1 MKNFKFLFAIF
12 AMMMALVACDPIDPN
27 EKPNG
32 GNPPTTEYG
41 KGTEAEPYTVAGV
54 VKAATGDAWVKGYI
68 VGFMQTGDSN
78 YPVFSA
84 ETDSIDTN
92 ILLADSIGD
101 EVNYIAIQLPKGDVR
116 TGLNLVSN
124 KGNLNQEVLL
134 YGTITNYFSAIGLKG
149 VTYAKLGDAEFGNKP
164 ADAND
169 VIYTQS
175 FKQSFGDFTEYSVS
189 GDEKWYID
197 TKYGYAMVTGYVDG
211 TNKANEDWLI
221 SPAISLEG
229 VTAAKMNIEHVLR
242 YNNKPAE
249 AATIWVSEDY
259 TEGDPIAAT
268 WTQLPTNFTDA
279 SDWTLEVSKD
289 LDLNAFLGKTV
300 RIALKYVATTTKAGT
315 WEVKTFNVLKGQA
328 EVDPGTGNTG
338 DPTGPTEGEAGSE
351 TKPYSIDEALAN
363 QGDKGNTVYV
373 WTEGYIVG
381 LVNGMNMSNAVLG
394 ANGETMTN
402 ILIAASADETDFAK
416 CMPVQLPAGTI
427 RDGLNLVANPLNLGK
442 SVKLSGTLEP
452 YFSVAGIKNVKEAYL
467 EGKKV
472 GETTLDTEGKILAE
486 TLLTQE
492 SFDKF
497 TSYSVKGDETWTF
510 DEKYGA
516 KMSGYVTAD
525 SKSYE
530 NEDWFI
536 TPALNLEGKTEVK
549 IKFDH
554 ARGPE
559 ASMNVGLTEGWY
571 KVLVS
576 NDYKEGDPIAA
587 TWTEVEGVNH
597 GTVKW
602 SYVSS
607 GELTL
612 PASALKAN
620 ARVAFKYI
628 CSDAESATWEIKNIE
643 IW

>member
-1 MKNFKFLFAIF
+1 MKKMKFLVAII
-12 AMMMALVACDPIDPN
+12 AVLMAIVACEPIDPN
-27 EKPNG
+27 QGQG
-32 GNPPTTEYG
+32 GDKPTTGTDYG

-54 VKAATGDAWVKGYI
+54 VKTATGEAWVKGYI

-78 YPVFSA
+78 YPVFTA

-101 EVNYIAIQLPKGDVR
+101 EENYIAVQLPKGDVR
-116 TGLNLVSN
+116 NGLNLVDN
-124 KGNLNQEVLL
+124 KGNLNQEVLV
-134 YGTITNYFSAIGLKG
+134 YGTITNYFGATGLKG
-149 VTYAKLGDAEFGNKP
+149 VSYAKLGDAEFGNKP

-169 VIYTQS
+169 VIFTQS
-175 FKQSFGDFTEYSVS
+175 FKQSFGDFIEYSVS

-197 TKYGYAMVTGYVDG
+197 TQYGYAMVTGYVDG

-229 VTAAKMNIEHVLR
+229 VDAAKMNIEHVLR

-259 TEGDPIAAT
+259 TEGDPNNAT
-268 WTQLPTNFTDA
+268 WAQLPTNFTDA
-279 SDWTLEVSKD
+279 SDWTIEVSKD

-328 EVDPGTGNTG
+328 EVDPGTGNPDGPADG
-338 DPTGPTEGEAGSE
+338 DAGSE
-351 TKPYSIDEALAN
+351 TQPYTVAQAISN
-363 QGDKGNTVYV
+363 QGAKDNGVYV

-381 LVNGMNMSNAVLG
+381 VYGNSKAPVFG
-394 ANGETMTN
+394 ADALTEEQPYNV
-402 ILIAASADETDFAK
+402 LIAAAADDYETTV
-416 CMPVQLPAGTI
+416 CVQLPAGII
-427 RDGLNLVANPLNLGK
+427 RDGVNLVDNGKNLGK
-442 SVKLSGTLEP
+442 KLKVQGTLEP
-452 YFSVAGIKNVKEAYL
+452 YNSMAGIKNAKVAYL
-467 EGKKV
+467 DGVKV
-472 GETTLDTEGKILAE
+472 EEKPLDTDGKILAE
-486 TLLTQE
+486 SLLTQA

-497 TSYSVKGDETWTF
+497 TAYSVKGDQVWTF
-510 DEKYGA
+510 DAKYGA

-554 ARGPE
+554 ARGPKGSIE
-559 ASMNVGLTEGWY
+559 VGVTEGWY

-576 NDYKEGDPIAA
+576 TDYTEGDPTAA
-587 TWTEVEGVNH
+587 TWTEVEGITH
-597 GTVKW
+597 GTSAW
-602 SYVSS
+602 GYVSS
-607 GELTL
+607 GEVAL
-612 PASALKAN
+612 PAAALKAN

-628 CSDAESATWEIKNIE
+628 CSDAESATWEIKNVE

>member
-1 MKNFKFLFAIF
+1 MKKMKFLVAII
-12 AMMMALVACDPIDPN
+12 AVLMAIVACEPIDPN
-27 EKPNG
+27 QGQG
-32 GNPPTTEYG
+32 GDKPTTGTDYG

-54 VKAATGDAWVKGYI
+54 VKTATGEAWVKGYI

-78 YPVFSA
+78 YPVFTA

-101 EVNYIAIQLPKGDVR
+101 EENYIAVQLPKGDVR
-116 TGLNLVSN
+116 NGLNLVDN
-124 KGNLNQEVLL
+124 KGNLNKEVLV
-134 YGTITNYFSAIGLKG
+134 YGTITNYFGATGLKG
-149 VTYAKLGDAEFGNKP
+149 VSYAKLGDAEFGNKP

-169 VIYTQS
+169 VIFTQS
-175 FKQSFGDFTEYSVS
+175 FKQSFGDFIEYSVS

-197 TKYGYAMVTGYVDG
+197 TQYGYAMVTGYVDG

-221 SPAISLEG
+221 SPSISLEG
-229 VTAAKMNIEHVLR
+229 VDAAKMNIEHVLR

-259 TEGDPIAAT
+259 TEGDPNNAT
-268 WTQLPTNFTDA
+268 WAQLPTNFTDA
-279 SDWTLEVSKD
+279 SDWTIEVSKD

-328 EVDPGTGNTG
+328 EVDPGTGNPDGPADG
-338 DPTGPTEGEAGSE
+338 DAGSE
-351 TKPYSIDEALAN
+351 TQPYTVAQAISN
-363 QGDKGNTVYV
+363 QGAKDNGVYV

-381 LVNGMNMSNAVLG
+381 VYGNSKAPVFG
-394 ANGETMTN
+394 ADALTEEQPYNV
-402 ILIAASADETDFAK
+402 LIAAAADDYATTV
-416 CMPVQLPAGTI
+416 CVQLPAGII
-427 RDGLNLVANPLNLGK
+427 RDGVNLVDNGKNLGK
-442 SVKLSGTLEP
+442 KLKVQGTLEP
-452 YFSVAGIKNVKEAYL
+452 YNSMAGIKNAKVAYL
-467 EGKKV
+467 DGVKV
-472 GETTLDTEGKILAE
+472 EEKPLDTDGKILAE
-486 TLLTQE
+486 SLLTQA

-497 TSYSVKGDETWTF
+497 TAYSVKGDEKWTF
-510 DEKYGA
+510 DAKYGA

-554 ARGPE
+554 ARGPKGSIE
-559 ASMNVGLTEGWY
+559 VGVTEGWY

-576 NDYKEGDPIAA
+576 TDYTEGDPTAA
-587 TWTEVEGVNH
+587 TWTEVEGITH
-597 GTVKW
+597 GTSAW
-602 SYVSS
+602 GYVSS
-607 GELTL
+607 GEVAL
-612 PASALKAN
+612 PAAALKAN

-628 CSDAESATWEIKNIE
+628 CSDAESATWEIKNVE

>member
-1 MKNFKFLFAIF
+1 MKKMKFFAAIL
-12 AMMMALVACDPIDPN
+12 AVMMALVACEPFDPN
-27 EKPNG
+27 QGQG
-32 GNPPTTEYG
+32 GNNTTPTPEYG

-54 VKAATGDAWVKGYI
+54 VKTATGDAWVKGYI

-84 ETDSIDTN
+84 ETDTINTN

-101 EVNYIAIQLPKGDVR
+101 EENYIAVQLPKGDVR
-116 TGLNLVSN
+116 TGLNLADN

-134 YGTITNYFSAIGLKG
+134 YGTITNYFSATGLKG

-169 VIYTQS
+169 VIFTQS

-197 TKYGYAMVTGYVDG
+197 TKYGYAMITGYIDG

-259 TEGDPIAAT
+259 TEGDPTTAT

-279 SDWTLEVSKD
+279 LDWTISPSKD
-289 LDLNAFLGKTV
+289 LDLNAYLGKTV

-328 EVDPGTGNTG
+328 EVDPSTG
-338 DPTGPTEGEAGSE
+338 DPTGPTDGDAGSE
-351 TKPYSIDEALAN
+351 SKPYTVAQAISN
-363 QGDKGNTVYV
+363 QGAKDNGVYV
-373 WTEGYIVG
+373 WAEGYIVG
-381 LVNGMNMSNAVLG
+381 VYSESKAPVFGADALTNGQKYNVLVAD
-394 ANGETMTN
+394 
-402 ILIAASADETDFAK
+402 AADNYATTL
-416 CMPVQLPAGTI
+416 CVQLPAGI
-427 RDGLNLVANPLNLGK
+427 VRDGVNLVDNGANLGK
-442 SVKLSGTLEP
+442 KLKVQGTLES
-452 YFSVAGIKNVKEAYL
+452 YNSMAGIKNAKVAYL
-467 EGKKV
+467 DGVLVEEKP
-472 GETTLDTEGKILAE
+472 LDTDGKILAE
-486 TLLTQE
+486 SLMSQE
-492 SFDKF
+492 SFNKF
-497 TSYSVKGDETWTF
+497 TAYSVKGDQVWTF
-510 DEKYGA
+510 DAQYGA
-516 KMSGYVTAD
+516 KMSGYDGSSHA
-525 SKSYE
+525 

-549 IKFDH
+549 IKFEH
-554 ARGPE
+554 ARGPKG
-559 ASMNVGLTEGWY
+559 SINVGVAEGWY

-576 NDYKEGDPIAA
+576 NDYTSGDPTAV
-587 TWTEVEGVNH
+587 TWTEIEGVNH
-597 GTVKW
+597 GTSAW
-602 SYVSS
+602 GYVSS

-612 PASALKAN
+612 PASVLKAN

>member
-1 MKNFKFLFAIF
+1 MKKMKFFAAIF
-12 AMMMALVACDPIDPN
+12 AVLMAMVACEPIDPN
-27 EKPNG
+27 QGQGGG
-32 GNPPTTEYG
+32 GNTTTTEYG

-54 VKAATGDAWVKGYI
+54 VKAATGEAWVKGYI

-78 YPVFSA
+78 YPVFTA
-84 ETDSIDTN
+84 ETDSINTN

-101 EVNYIAIQLPKGDVR
+101 EENYIAVQLPKGAVR
-116 TGLNLVSN
+116 DGLNLVDN

-149 VTYAKLGDAEFGNKP
+149 VSYARLGGADFGNKP
-164 ADAND
+164 ADADD
-169 VIYTQS
+169 VIFTQS
-175 FKQSFGDFTEYSVS
+175 FKQSFGDFIEYSVS

-249 AATIWVSEDY
+249 AATIWVSENY
-259 TEGDPIAAT
+259 TDGDPNNAT

-279 SDWTLEVSKD
+279 SDWTLTLSKD

-315 WEVKTFNVLKGQA
+315 WEVKTFNVLRGQA
-328 EVDPGTGNTG
+328 EVDPGTGTNPDGPADG
-338 DPTGPTEGEAGSE
+338 DAGSE
-351 TKPYSIDEALAN
+351 AKPYTVAQAISN
-363 QGDKGNTVYV
+363 QGAKDNGVFV
-373 WTEGYIVG
+373 WVEGYVVG
-381 LVNGMNMSNAVLG
+381 LVDGMNMSNAVLG
-394 ANGETMTN
+394 ANGATMTN
-402 ILIAASADETDFAK
+402 ILIAASADETDMSK
-416 CMPVQLPAGTI
+416 CMPVQLPAGPI
-427 RDGLNLVANPLNLGK
+427 RDGLNLVANPTVLGK
-442 SVKLSGTLEP
+442 AVKLNGTLEP
-452 YFSVAGIKNVKEAYL
+452 YFSVAGLKNVQNAYL

-472 GETTLDTEGKILAE
+472 GESTLDTDGKILAE
-486 TLLTQE
+486 TLLTNE
-492 SFDKF
+492 SFNKF
-497 TSYSVKGDETWTF
+497 TSYSVKGTEAWVF
-510 DEKYGA
+510 DAKYGA
-516 KMSGYVTAD
+516 KMSGFSSNA
-525 SKSYE
+525 SHE

-559 ASMNVGLTEGWY
+559 SSMNVGIAEGWY
-571 KVLVS
+571 AVLVS
-576 NDYKEGDPIAA
+576 TDYTEGDPTAA
-587 TWTEVEGVNH
+587 TWTEIEGVNH

-620 ARVAFKYI
+620 ARVAFRYI
-628 CSDAESATWEIKNIE
+628 CSDAESATWEIKNLE

>member
-1 MKNFKFLFAIF
+1 MKKMKFLVAII
-12 AMMMALVACDPIDPN
+12 AVLMAIVACEPIDPN
-27 EKPNG
+27 QGQG
-32 GNPPTTEYG
+32 GDKPTTGTDYG

-54 VKAATGDAWVKGYI
+54 VKTATGEAWVKGYI

-78 YPVFSA
+78 YPVFTA

-101 EVNYIAIQLPKGDVR
+101 EENYIAVQLPKGDVR
-116 TGLNLVSN
+116 NGLNLVDN
-124 KGNLNQEVLL
+124 KGNLNQEVLV
-134 YGTITNYFSAIGLKG
+134 YGTITNYFGAIGLKG
-149 VTYAKLGDAEFGNKP
+149 VSYAKLGDAEFGNKP

-169 VIYTQS
+169 VIFTQS
-175 FKQSFGDFTEYSVS
+175 FKQSFGDFIEYSVS

-229 VTAAKMNIEHVLR
+229 VDAAKMNIEHVLR

-259 TEGDPIAAT
+259 TEGDPNAAT

-279 SDWTLEVSKD
+279 SDWTLTLSKD

-315 WEVKTFNVLKGQA
+315 WEVKTFNVLRGQA
-328 EVDPGTGNTG
+328 EVDPGTGNPDGPADG
-338 DPTGPTEGEAGSE
+338 DAGSE
-351 TKPYSIDEALAN
+351 TQPYTVAQAISN
-363 QGDKGNTVYV
+363 QGAKDNGVYV

-381 LVNGMNMSNAVLG
+381 VYGNSKEPVFG
-394 ANGETMTN
+394 ADALTAEQPYNV
-402 ILIAASADETDFAK
+402 LIAAAADDYATTV
-416 CMPVQLPAGTI
+416 CVQLPAGII
-427 RDGLNLVANPLNLGK
+427 RDGVNLVDNGENLGK
-442 SVKLSGTLEP
+442 KLKVQGTLES
-452 YFSVAGIKNVKEAYL
+452 YNAMAGIKNAKVAYL
-467 EGKKV
+467 DGVKV
-472 GETTLDTEGKILAE
+472 EEKPLDADGKILAE
-486 TLLTQE
+486 SLMSQE

-497 TSYSVKGDETWTF
+497 TAYSVKGDQVWTF
-510 DEKYGA
+510 DAQYGA
-516 KMSGYVTAD
+516 KMSGYD
-525 SKSYE
+525 GSSHE

-554 ARGPE
+554 ARGPKG
-559 ASMNVGLTEGWY
+559 SITVGVAEGWY

-576 NDYKEGDPIAA
+576 TDYTEGNPTAA
-587 TWTEVEGVNH
+587 TWTEVEGITH
-597 GTVKW
+597 GTSAW
-602 SYVSS
+602 GYVSS
-607 GELTL
+607 GEVAL
-612 PASALKAN
+612 PAAALKAN

-628 CSDAESATWEIKNIE
+628 CSDAESATWEIKNVE

>member
-1 MKNFKFLFAIF
+1 MKFLVAIF
-12 AMMMALVACDPIDPN
+12 AVLMAIVACEPIDQN
-27 EKPNG
+27 QGQG
-32 GNPPTTEYG
+32 GDKPTTGTNYG
-41 KGTEAEPYTVAGV
+41 KGTEADPYTVAGV
-54 VKAATGDAWVKGYI
+54 LKTATGEAWVKGYI

-84 ETDSIDTN
+84 ETDTINTN

-101 EVNYIAIQLPKGDVR
+101 EENYIAVQLPKGDVR
-116 TGLNLVSN
+116 NGLNLVDN
-124 KGNLNQEVLL
+124 KGNLNQEVLV
-134 YGTITNYFSAIGLKG
+134 YGTITNYFGATGLKG
-149 VTYAKLGDAEFGNKP
+149 VSYAKLGESEFGNKP

-169 VIYTQS
+169 VIFTQS
-175 FKQSFGDFTEYSVS
+175 FKQSFGDFIEYSVF

-197 TKYGYAMVTGYVDG
+197 TKYGYAMITGYING
-211 TNKANEDWLI
+211 TNNANEDWLI

-249 AATIWVSEDY
+249 AATIWVSENY
-259 TEGDPIAAT
+259 TEGDPNNAT

-279 SDWTLEVSKD
+279 SDWTISLSKD

-328 EVDPGTGNTG
+328 EVDPGTGNL
-338 DPTGPTEGEAGSE
+338 DGPTDGDAGSE
-351 TKPYSIDEALAN
+351 TQPYTVAQAISN
-363 QGDKGNTVYV
+363 QGAKDNGVYV
-373 WTEGYIVG
+373 WAEGYIVG
-381 LVNGMNMSNAVLG
+381 VYGNSKAPVFG
-394 ANGETMTN
+394 ADALTEEQPYNV
-402 ILIAASADETDFAK
+402 LIAAAADDYETTV
-416 CMPVQLPAGTI
+416 CVQLPAGII
-427 RDGLNLVANPLNLGK
+427 RDGVNLVDNGKNLGK
-442 SVKLSGTLEP
+442 KLKVQGTLEP
-452 YFSVAGIKNVKEAYL
+452 YNSMAGIKNAKVAYL
-467 EGKKV
+467 DGVKV
-472 GETTLDTEGKILAE
+472 EEKPLDTDGKILAE
-486 TLLTQE
+486 SLLTQA

-497 TSYSVKGDETWTF
+497 TAYSVKGDEKWTF
-510 DEKYGA
+510 DAKYGA

-554 ARGPE
+554 ARGPKGSIE
-559 ASMNVGLTEGWY
+559 VGVTEGWY

-576 NDYKEGDPIAA
+576 TDYTEGDPTAA
-587 TWTEVEGVNH
+587 TWTEVEGITH
-597 GTVKW
+597 GTSAW
-602 SYVSS
+602 GYVSS
-607 GELTL
+607 GEVAL
-612 PASALKAN
+612 PAAALKAN

-628 CSDAESATWEIKNIE
+628 CSDAESATWEIKNVE

>member
-1 MKNFKFLFAIF
+1 MKKMKFFAAIL
-12 AMMMALVACDPIDPN
+12 AVMMALVACEPFDPN
-27 EKPNG
+27 QGQG
-32 GNPPTTEYG
+32 GNNTTPTPEYG

-54 VKAATGDAWVKGYI
+54 VKTATGDAWVKGYI

-84 ETDSIDTN
+84 ETDTINTN

-101 EVNYIAIQLPKGDVR
+101 EENYIAVQLPKGDVR
-116 TGLNLVSN
+116 TGLNLADN

-134 YGTITNYFSAIGLKG
+134 YGTITNYFSATGLKG

-169 VIYTQS
+169 VIFTQS

-197 TKYGYAMVTGYVDG
+197 TKYGYAMITGYING

-259 TEGDPIAAT
+259 TEGDPTTAA

-279 SDWTLEVSKD
+279 SDWTISPSKD
-289 LDLNAFLGKTV
+289 LDLNAYLGKTV

-328 EVDPGTGNTG
+328 EVDPSTG
-338 DPTGPTEGEAGSE
+338 DPTGPTDGDAGSE
-351 TKPYSIDEALAN
+351 SKPYTVAQAISN
-363 QGDKGNTVYV
+363 QGAKDNGVYV
-373 WTEGYIVG
+373 WAEGYIVG
-381 LVNGMNMSNAVLG
+381 VYSESKAPVFGADALTNGQKYNVLVAD
-394 ANGETMTN
+394 
-402 ILIAASADETDFAK
+402 AADNYATTL
-416 CMPVQLPAGTI
+416 CVQLPAGI
-427 RDGLNLVANPLNLGK
+427 VRDGVNLVDNGANLGK
-442 SVKLSGTLEP
+442 KLKVQGTLES
-452 YFSVAGIKNVKEAYL
+452 YNSMAGIKNAKVAYL
-467 EGKKV
+467 DGVLVEEKP
-472 GETTLDTEGKILAE
+472 LDTDGKILAE
-486 TLLTQE
+486 SLMSQE
-492 SFDKF
+492 SFNKF
-497 TSYSVKGDETWTF
+497 TAYSVKGDQVWTF
-510 DEKYGA
+510 DAQYGA
-516 KMSGYVTAD
+516 KMSGYDGSSHA
-525 SKSYE
+525 

-549 IKFDH
+549 IKFEH
-554 ARGPE
+554 ARGPKG
-559 ASMNVGLTEGWY
+559 SINVGVAEGWY

-576 NDYKEGDPIAA
+576 NDYTSGDPTAV
-587 TWTEVEGVNH
+587 TWTEIEGVNH
-597 GTVKW
+597 GTSAW
-602 SYVSS
+602 GYVSS

-612 PASALKAN
+612 PASVLKAN

>member
-1 MKNFKFLFAIF
+1 MKKMKFLVAII
-12 AMMMALVACDPIDPN
+12 AVLMAIVACEPIDPN
-27 EKPNG
+27 QGQG
-32 GNPPTTEYG
+32 GDKPTTGTDYG

-54 VKAATGDAWVKGYI
+54 VKTATGEAWVKGYI

-84 ETDSIDTN
+84 ETDTINTN

-101 EVNYIAIQLPKGDVR
+101 EENYIAVQLPKGDVR
-116 TGLNLVSN
+116 NGLNLVDN
-124 KGNLNQEVLL
+124 KGNLNQEVLV
-134 YGTITNYFSAIGLKG
+134 YGTITNYFGATGLKG
-149 VTYAKLGDAEFGNKP
+149 VSYAKLGESEFGNKP

-169 VIYTQS
+169 VIFTQS
-175 FKQSFGDFTEYSVS
+175 FKQSFGDFIEYSVS

-197 TKYGYAMVTGYVDG
+197 TKYGYAMITGYING
-211 TNKANEDWLI
+211 TNNANEDWLI

-249 AATIWVSEDY
+249 AATIWVSENY
-259 TEGDPIAAT
+259 TEGDPNNAT

-279 SDWTLEVSKD
+279 SDWTIEVSKD

-328 EVDPGTGNTG
+328 EVDPGTGNPDGPADG
-338 DPTGPTEGEAGSE
+338 DAGSE
-351 TKPYSIDEALAN
+351 TQPYTVAQAISN
-363 QGDKGNTVYV
+363 QGAKDNGVYV
-373 WTEGYIVG
+373 WAEGYIVG
-381 LVNGMNMSNAVLG
+381 VYGNSKAPVFG
-394 ANGETMTN
+394 ADALTEEQPYNV
-402 ILIAASADETDFAK
+402 LIADAADDYVTTV
-416 CMPVQLPAGTI
+416 CVQLPAGVL
-427 RDGLNLVANPLNLGK
+427 RDGINLVDNGANLGK
-442 SVKLSGTLEP
+442 KLKVQGTLEP
-452 YFSVAGIKNVKEAYL
+452 YNSMAGIKNAKVAYL
-467 EGKKV
+467 DGVKV
-472 GETTLDTEGKILAE
+472 EEKPLDTDGKILAE
-486 TLLTQE
+486 SLMTQA

-497 TSYSVKGDETWTF
+497 TAYSVKGDEKWTF
-510 DEKYGA
+510 DAKYGA
-516 KMSGYVTAD
+516 KMSGYAD
-525 SKSYE
+525 GASHE

-559 ASMNVGLTEGWY
+559 SSMNVGMAEGWY

-576 NDYKEGDPIAA
+576 TDYTEGDPTVA

-602 SYVSS
+602 SYISS
-607 GELTL
+607 GELSL
-612 PASALKAN
+612 PAAALKAN

-628 CSDAESATWEIKNIE
+628 CSSAESATWEIKNVE

>member
-1 MKNFKFLFAIF
+1 MKKMKFFAAIL
-12 AMMMALVACDPIDPN
+12 AVMMALVACEPFDPN
-27 EKPNG
+27 QGQG
-32 GNPPTTEYG
+32 GNNTTPTPEYG

-54 VKAATGDAWVKGYI
+54 VKTATGDAWVKGYI

-84 ETDSIDTN
+84 ETDTINTN

-101 EVNYIAIQLPKGDVR
+101 EENYIAVQLPKGDVR
-116 TGLNLVSN
+116 TGLNLADN

-134 YGTITNYFSAIGLKG
+134 YGTITNYFSATGLKG

-169 VIYTQS
+169 VIFTQS

-197 TKYGYAMVTGYVDG
+197 TKYGYAMITGYIDG

-242 YNNKPAE
+242 YNKKPAE

-259 TEGDPIAAT
+259 TEGDPTTVT

-279 SDWTLEVSKD
+279 SDWTISPSKD
-289 LDLNAFLGKTV
+289 LDLNAYLGKTV

-328 EVDPGTGNTG
+328 EVDPSTG
-338 DPTGPTEGEAGSE
+338 DPTGPTDGDAGSE
-351 TKPYSIDEALAN
+351 SKPYTVAQAISN
-363 QGDKGNTVYV
+363 QGAKDNGVYV
-373 WTEGYIVG
+373 WAEGYIVG
-381 LVNGMNMSNAVLG
+381 VYSESKAPVFGADALTNGQKYNVLVAD
-394 ANGETMTN
+394 
-402 ILIAASADETDFAK
+402 AADNYATTL
-416 CMPVQLPAGTI
+416 CVQLPAGI
-427 RDGLNLVANPLNLGK
+427 VRDGVNLVDNGANLGK
-442 SVKLSGTLEP
+442 KLKVQGTLES
-452 YFSVAGIKNVKEAYL
+452 YNSMAGIKNAKVAYL
-467 EGKKV
+467 DGVLVEEKP
-472 GETTLDTEGKILAE
+472 LDTDGKILAE
-486 TLLTQE
+486 SLMSQE
-492 SFDKF
+492 SFNKF
-497 TSYSVKGDETWTF
+497 TAYSVKGDQVWTF
-510 DEKYGA
+510 DAQYGA
-516 KMSGYVTAD
+516 KMSGYDGSSHA
-525 SKSYE
+525 

-549 IKFDH
+549 IKFEH
-554 ARGPE
+554 ARGPKG
-559 ASMNVGLTEGWY
+559 SINVGVAEGWY

-576 NDYKEGDPIAA
+576 NDYTSGDPTAV
-587 TWTEVEGVNH
+587 TWTEIEGVNH
-597 GTVKW
+597 GTSAW
-602 SYVSS
+602 GYVSS

-612 PASALKAN
+612 PASVLKAN

>member
-1 MKNFKFLFAIF
+1 MKFFVAVLA
-12 AMMMALVACDPIDPN
+12 AMMALVACEVIDPN
-27 EKPNG
+27 EQLGGG
-32 GNPPTTEYG
+32 GNNTTTTEYG

-54 VKAATGDAWVKGYI
+54 VKAATGEAWVKGYI

-84 ETDSIDTN
+84 ETDSINTN

-101 EVNYIAIQLPKGDVR
+101 EEHYIAVQLPKGAVR
-116 TGLNLVSN
+116 DGINLVDH
-124 KGNLNQEVLL
+124 KDNLNKEVLM
-134 YGTITNYFSAIGLKG
+134 YGTITSYFSATGLKG
-149 VTYAKLGDAEFGNKP
+149 VTYAKLGDVEFGNKP
-164 ADAND
+164 ADASD
-169 VIYTQS
+169 VIFTQS
-175 FKQSFGDFTEYSVS
+175 FKQSFGEFIEYSVS

-197 TKYGYAMVTGYVDG
+197 TKYGYAMITGYVNG
-211 TNKANEDWLI
+211 TNYANEDWLI

-229 VTAAKMNIEHVLR
+229 VTEAKMNIEHVLR

-259 TEGDPIAAT
+259 TDGDPTVAT

-279 SDWTLEVSKD
+279 SDWTLSVSKD
-289 LDLNAFLGKTV
+289 LDLTSYAGKTV

-315 WEVKTFNVLKGQA
+315 WEVKTFNVLKGKV
-328 EVDPGTGNTG
+328 ENTENPGTTP
-338 DPTGPTEGEAGSE
+338 DGPTDGEAGSE
-351 TKPYSIDEALAN
+351 SKPYTIDEAMSH
-363 QGDKGNTVYV
+363 QGAKDNGVYV
-373 WTEGYIVG
+373 WTEGYVVG
-381 LVNGMNMSNAVLG
+381 LVDGMNMSSAVLG
-394 ANGETMTN
+394 AEGETMTN
-402 ILIAASADETDFAK
+402 ILIAASADETDVNK

-427 RDGLNLVANPLNLGK
+427 RDGLNLVANPTVLGK
-442 SVKLSGTLEP
+442 HVKLYGTLEP
-452 YFSVAGIKNVKEAYL
+452 YFTVAGIKSVKDAYL

-472 GETTLDTEGKILAE
+472 GESNLDTEGKILAE
-486 TLLTQE
+486 TLLSQE

-497 TSYSVKGDETWTF
+497 TAYSVSGDEVWTF
-510 DEKYGA
+510 DAKYGA
-516 KMSGYVTAD
+516 KMSGFTDNA
-525 SKSYE
+525 SHA

-536 TPALNLEGKTEVK
+536 TPALNLEGETEVK
-549 IKFDH
+549 VKFDH

-559 ASMNVGLTEGWY
+559 ASMSVGIAEGWY

-576 NDYKEGDPIAA
+576 TDYTEGDPTVA
-587 TWTEVEGVNH
+587 TWTEIEGVNH

-612 PASALKAN
+612 PAEALKAN
-620 ARVAFKYI
+620 ARIAFKYI
-628 CSDAESATWEIKNIE
+628 CSDSESATWEIKNIE

>member
-1 MKNFKFLFAIF
+1 M
-12 AMMMALVACDPIDPN
+12 
-27 EKPNG
+27 
-32 GNPPTTEYG
+32 
-41 KGTEAEPYTVAGV
+41 
-54 VKAATGDAWVKGYI
+54 
-68 VGFMQTGDSN
+68 
-78 YPVFSA
+78 
-84 ETDSIDTN
+84 
-92 ILLADSIGD
+92 
-101 EVNYIAIQLPKGDVR
+101 
-116 TGLNLVSN
+116 
-124 KGNLNQEVLL
+124 
-134 YGTITNYFSAIGLKG
+134 
-149 VTYAKLGDAEFGNKP
+149 
-164 ADAND
+164 
-169 VIYTQS
+169 
-175 FKQSFGDFTEYSVS
+175 
-189 GDEKWYID
+189 
-197 TKYGYAMVTGYVDG
+197 
-211 TNKANEDWLI
+211 I

-259 TEGDPIAAT
+259 TEGDPTAAT
-268 WTQLPTNFTDA
+268 WTQLPTNFKDA
-279 SDWTLEVSKD
+279 SDWTISPSKD
-289 LDLNAFLGKTV
+289 LDLNAFLDKTV

-315 WEVKTFNVLKGQA
+315 WEVKTFNVLRGQA
-328 EVDPGTGNTG
+328 EEDPGTGNNPDGPADG
-338 DPTGPTEGEAGSE
+338 DAGSE
-351 TKPYSIDEALAN
+351 SKPYTIDQAISN
-363 QGDKGNTVYV
+363 QGAKDNGVYV

-381 LVNGMNMSNAVLG
+381 LVDGMNMSSAVLG

-402 ILIAASADETDFAK
+402 ILIAASFDETDFAK

-427 RDGLNLVANPLNLGK
+427 RDGLNLVANPTIVGK
-442 SVKLSGTLEP
+442 AVKLYGTLEP

-497 TSYSVKGDETWTF
+497 TSYSVAGAEVWTF
-510 DEKYGA
+510 DSQYGA
-516 KMSGYVTAD
+516 KMSGYSD
-525 SKSYE
+525 NKSHA

-536 TPALNLEGKTEVK
+536 SPALNLEGKTEVK
-549 IKFDH
+549 VKFDH

-576 NDYKEGDPIAA
+576 TDYTSGDPTAA
-587 TWTEVEGVNH
+587 TWIEVEGVNH

-628 CSDAESATWEIKNIE
+628 CSDSESATWEIKNIE

>member
-1 MKNFKFLFAIF
+1 MKKMKFFAAIF
-12 AMMMALVACDPIDPN
+12 AVLMAMVACEPIDPTQGQ
-27 EKPNG
+27 G
-32 GNPPTTEYG
+32 GNNTTTTEYG

-54 VKAATGDAWVKGYI
+54 VKTATGEAWVKGYI

-84 ETDSIDTN
+84 ETDTINTN

-101 EVNYIAIQLPKGDVR
+101 EENYIAVQLPKGAVR
-116 TGLNLVSN
+116 DGLNLVDN

-149 VTYAKLGDAEFGNKP
+149 VSYARLGGAEFGNKP

-169 VIYTQS
+169 VIFTQS
-175 FKQSFGDFTEYSVS
+175 FKQSFGDFIEYSVS

-259 TEGDPIAAT
+259 TAGDPNSAT
-268 WTQLPTNFTDA
+268 WIQLPTNFTDA
-279 SDWTLEVSKD
+279 SDWTLTLSKD

-315 WEVKTFNVLKGQA
+315 WEVKTFNVLRGQA
-328 EVDPGTGNTG
+328 EVDPGTGGNP
-338 DPTGPTEGEAGSE
+338 DGPTDGDAGSE
-351 TKPYSIDEALAN
+351 TKPYTVAQAISN
-363 QGDKGNTVYV
+363 QGAKDNGVYV
-373 WTEGYIVG
+373 WAEGYIVG
-381 LVNGMNMSNAVLG
+381 VYGNNKAPIFGADALKAEQTYNVLVAD
-394 ANGETMTN
+394 
-402 ILIAASADETDFAK
+402 AADDYATTL
-416 CMPVQLPAGTI
+416 CVQLPAGII
-427 RDGLNLVANPLNLGK
+427 RDGVNLVDNGANLGK
-442 SVKLSGTLEP
+442 KLKVQGTLES
-452 YFSVAGIKNVKEAYL
+452 YNAMAGIKNAKVAYL
-467 EGKKV
+467 DGVKV
-472 GETTLDTEGKILAE
+472 EEKPLDTDGKILAE
-486 TLLTQE
+486 SLLTE
-492 SFDKF
+492 ASFNKF
-497 TSYSVKGDETWTF
+497 TAYSVKGDQKWTF
-510 DEKYGA
+510 DAKYGA
-516 KMSGYVTAD
+516 KMSGYD
-525 SKSYE
+525 GSSHE

-536 TPALNLEGKTEVK
+536 TPILNLEGKTEVK

-554 ARGPE
+554 ARGP
-559 ASMNVGLTEGWY
+559 AGSITVGVAEGWY

-576 NDYKEGDPIAA
+576 TNYTEGDPTAA
-587 TWTEVEGVNH
+587 TWTEIEGVNH
-597 GTVKW
+597 GTSAW
-602 SYVSS
+602 GYVSS

-612 PASALKAN
+612 PAEALKAN
-620 ARVAFKYI
+620 ARVAFKYL

>member
-1 MKNFKFLFAIF
+1 MKKMKFFAAIF
-12 AMMMALVACDPIDPN
+12 AVLMATVACEPIDPTQGQ
-27 EKPNG
+27 G
-32 GNPPTTEYG
+32 GNNTPTTEYG

-54 VKAATGDAWVKGYI
+54 VKTATGEAWVKGYI

-78 YPVFSA
+78 YPVFTA

-101 EVNYIAIQLPKGDVR
+101 EENYIAVQLPKGDVR
-116 TGLNLVSN
+116 NGLNLVDN
-124 KGNLNQEVLL
+124 KGNLNKEVLV
-134 YGTITNYFSAIGLKG
+134 YGTITNYFGATGLKG
-149 VTYAKLGDAEFGNKP
+149 VSYAKLGDAEFGNKP

-169 VIYTQS
+169 VIFTQS
-175 FKQSFGDFTEYSVS
+175 FKQSFGDFIEYSVL

-259 TEGDPIAAT
+259 TAGDPNSAT

-279 SDWTLEVSKD
+279 SDWTLTLSKD

-328 EVDPGTGNTG
+328 EVDPGTGNPDGPADG
-338 DPTGPTEGEAGSE
+338 DAGSE
-351 TKPYSIDEALAN
+351 TQPYTVAQAISN
-363 QGDKGNTVYV
+363 QGAKDNGVYV
-373 WTEGYIVG
+373 WAEGYIVG
-381 LVNGMNMSNAVLG
+381 VYGNNKAPIFGADALTAEQTYNVLVAD
-394 ANGETMTN
+394 
-402 ILIAASADETDFAK
+402 AADDYATTL
-416 CMPVQLPAGTI
+416 CVQLPAGII
-427 RDGLNLVANPLNLGK
+427 RDGVNLVDNGANLGK
-442 SVKLSGTLEP
+442 KLKVQGTLEP
-452 YFSVAGIKNVKEAYL
+452 YNSMAGIKNAKVAYL
-467 EGKKV
+467 DGVKV
-472 GETTLDTEGKILAE
+472 EEKPLDTDGKILAE
-486 TLLTQE
+486 SLLTE
-492 SFDKF
+492 ASFNKF
-497 TSYSVKGDETWTF
+497 TAYSVKGDQKWTF
-510 DEKYGA
+510 DAKYGA
-516 KMSGYVTAD
+516 KMSGYD
-525 SKSYE
+525 GSSHE

-549 IKFDH
+549 VSFDH
-554 ARGPE
+554 ARGP
-559 ASMNVGLTEGWY
+559 AGSITVGVTEGWY

-576 NDYKEGDPIAA
+576 TNYTEGDPTVA
-587 TWTEVEGVNH
+587 TWTEIEGVNH
-597 GTVKW
+597 GTSAW
-602 SYVSS
+602 GYVSS

-612 PASALKAN
+612 PAEALNAN
-620 ARVAFKYI
+620 ARVAFKYL

>member
-1 MKNFKFLFAIF
+1 MKKMKFFAAIF
-12 AMMMALVACDPIDPN
+12 AVLMAMVACEPIDPN
-27 EKPNG
+27 QGQGGG
-32 GNPPTTEYG
+32 GNTTTTEYG

-54 VKAATGDAWVKGYI
+54 VKTATGEAWVKGYI

-78 YPVFSA
+78 YPVFTA
-84 ETDSIDTN
+84 ETDSINTN

-101 EVNYIAIQLPKGDVR
+101 EENYIAVQLPKGAVR
-116 TGLNLVSN
+116 DGLNLVDN

-149 VTYAKLGDAEFGNKP
+149 VSYARLGGAEFGNKP
-164 ADAND
+164 ADADD
-169 VIYTQS
+169 VIFTQS
-175 FKQSFGDFTEYSVS
+175 FKQSFGDFIEYSVS

-211 TNKANEDWLI
+211 INKANEDWLI

-249 AATIWVSEDY
+249 AATIWVSENY
-259 TEGDPIAAT
+259 TDGDPNKAT

-279 SDWTLEVSKD
+279 SDWTLTLSKD

-315 WEVKTFNVLKGQA
+315 WEVKTFNVLRGQA
-328 EVDPGTGNTG
+328 EVDPGTGTNPDGPADG
-338 DPTGPTEGEAGSE
+338 DAGSE
-351 TKPYSIDEALAN
+351 AKPYTVAQAISN
-363 QGDKGNTVYV
+363 QGAKDNGVFV
-373 WTEGYIVG
+373 WVEGYVVG
-381 LVNGMNMSNAVLG
+381 LVDGMNMSNAVLG
-394 ANGETMTN
+394 ANGATMTN
-402 ILIAASADETDFAK
+402 ILIAASADETDMSK
-416 CMPVQLPAGTI
+416 CMPVQLPAGPI
-427 RDGLNLVANPLNLGK
+427 RDGLNLVANPTVLGK
-442 SVKLSGTLEP
+442 AVKLNGTLEP
-452 YFSVAGIKNVKEAYL
+452 YFSVAGLKNVQNAYL

-472 GETTLDTEGKILAE
+472 GESTLDTDGKILAE
-486 TLLTQE
+486 TLLTNE
-492 SFDKF
+492 SFNKF
-497 TSYSVKGDETWTF
+497 TSYSVKGTEAWVF
-510 DEKYGA
+510 DAKYGA
-516 KMSGYVTAD
+516 KMSGFSSNA
-525 SKSYE
+525 SHE

-559 ASMNVGLTEGWY
+559 SSMNVGIAEGWY
-571 KVLVS
+571 AVLVS
-576 NDYKEGDPIAA
+576 TDYTEGDPTAA
-587 TWTEVEGVNH
+587 TWTEIEGVNH

-620 ARVAFKYI
+620 ARVAFRYI
-628 CSDAESATWEIKNIE
+628 CSDAESATWEIKNLE

>member
-1 MKNFKFLFAIF
+1 MKKMKFFAAIF
-12 AMMMALVACDPIDPN
+12 AVLMAMVACEPIDPN
-27 EKPNG
+27 QGQGGG
-32 GNPPTTEYG
+32 GNTTTTEYG

-54 VKAATGDAWVKGYI
+54 VKTATGEAWVKGYI

-78 YPVFSA
+78 YPVFTA
-84 ETDSIDTN
+84 ETDTINTN

-101 EVNYIAIQLPKGDVR
+101 EENYIAVQLPKGAVR
-116 TGLNLVSN
+116 DGLNLVDN

-134 YGTITNYFSAIGLKG
+134 YGTITNYFGATGLKG
-149 VTYAKLGDAEFGNKP
+149 VSYARLGSAEFGNKP
-164 ADAND
+164 ADADD
-169 VIYTQS
+169 VIFTQS
-175 FKQSFGDFTEYSVS
+175 FKQSFGDFIEYSVS

-249 AATIWVSEDY
+249 AATIWVSENY
-259 TEGDPIAAT
+259 TDGDPNNAT
-268 WTQLPTNFTDA
+268 WTQLATNFTDA
-279 SDWTLEVSKD
+279 SDWTLTLSKD

-315 WEVKTFNVLKGQA
+315 WEVKTFNVLRGQA
-328 EVDPGTGNTG
+328 EVDPGTGTNPDGPADG
-338 DPTGPTEGEAGSE
+338 DAGSE
-351 TKPYSIDEALAN
+351 AKPYTVAQAISN
-363 QGDKGNTVYV
+363 QGAKDNGVFV
-373 WTEGYIVG
+373 WVEGYVVG
-381 LVNGMNMSNAVLG
+381 LVDGMNMSNAVLG
-394 ANGETMTN
+394 ANGATMTN
-402 ILIAASADETDFAK
+402 ILIAASADETDMSK
-416 CMPVQLPAGTI
+416 CMPVQLPAGPI
-427 RDGLNLVANPLNLGK
+427 RDGLNLVANPTVLGK
-442 SVKLSGTLEP
+442 AVKLNGTLEP
-452 YFSVAGIKNVKEAYL
+452 YFSVAGLKNVQNAYL

-472 GETTLDTEGKILAE
+472 GESTLDTDGKILAE
-486 TLLTQE
+486 TLLTNE
-492 SFDKF
+492 SFNKF
-497 TSYSVKGDETWTF
+497 TSYSVKGTEAWVF
-510 DEKYGA
+510 DAKYGA
-516 KMSGYVTAD
+516 KMSGFSSNA
-525 SKSYE
+525 SHE

-559 ASMNVGLTEGWY
+559 SSMNVGIAEGWY
-571 KVLVS
+571 AVLVS
-576 NDYKEGDPIAA
+576 TDYTEGDPTAA
-587 TWTEVEGVNH
+587 TWTEIEGVNH

-620 ARVAFKYI
+620 ARVAFRYI
-628 CSDAESATWEIKNIE
+628 CSDAESATWEIKNLE